1 MDDGGLARILL
12 TISALLGQD
21 VVSSP
26 WFHPPRPLKVPVP
39 HHGKLTARIL
49 GSSLATLGLGVVVAE
64 SPVGAAPAPKTAS
77 TVVVGTPLPAGWE
90 ACVLDG
96 VDAPSTADNVADL
109 DQWQVAEGGSTNN
122 AAAYNPFN
130 TRQVTDSTGAPLP
143 ADISTQGFPAFSTWA
158 AGCAATVATLLRPDM
173 IPIVTALQA
182 GNVSPPGIFLSDVDQ
197 TPWCAPSVDGIPCY
211 ASEVLAGELVL
222 ALLTGGSGPLSDALT
237 GYSDTSTDLSDY
249 QAAVYVNATDQGIL
263 TTKTQQLTLAQSQ
276 VSAARRAL
284 EAKTSALRRLAIDDY
299 MNGQTVS
306 SNMKV
311 LLFEPEGDH
320 DALTQF
326 FRSVAGN
333 LLVGDYDQAKATLR
347 MSVNRRLAAS
357 ESVSQARSVLASAQA
372 AENQDLSQ
380 LQGDAKS
387 IETAKA
393 CTATP
398 VITPAAS
405 SVGGPET
412 PSQLWDTLQDC
423 LAPTP
428 MESQPSPGPLPS

>member
-1 MDDGGLARILL
+1 VDDGDPGWQPLDHLCL
-12 TISALLGQD
+12 TRPGCRVLTP
-21 VVSSP
+21 VP
-26 WFHPPRPLKVPVP
+26 PPRPLKVPVP

-49 GSSLATLGLGVVVAE
+49 GTSFAMLGLGVVIEA
-64 SPVGAAPAPKTAS
+64 PAGAVPAPKAS
-77 TVVVGTPLPAGWE
+77 IVVGTPLPTGWE

-130 TRQVTDSTGAPLP
+130 TRQVTDPTGAPLP

-173 IPIVTALQA
+173 VPIVTALQA

-249 QAAVYVNATDQGIL
+249 QAAAYVNATDQGVL
-263 TTKTQQLTLAQSQ
+263 TTKTQQLTLAESQ
-276 VSAARRAL
+276 VSAARRTLA
-284 EAKTSALRRLAIDDY
+284 AKASALRRLAIDDY
-299 MNGQTVS
+299 VNGQTVS

-326 FRSVAGN
+326 FRGVAGN
-333 LLVGDYDQAKATLR
+333 LLVGDYDQAKATVR
-347 MSVNRRLAAS
+347 TSVKRRLAAS

-393 CTATP
+393 CTAPP

-428 MESQPSPGPLPS
+428 VESQPPPGPLPS